1 MRALVVA
8 MERWV
13 TDGSEPPASRFP
25 SRADGTLVVLEALKL
40 PQIGGD
46 TPQPPFNPLEVMDH
60 ASVPPTAGEAYPVF
74 VPAVDADGIP
84 EGGIKTAFAQAPLGS
99 YLGWNLRKPGFGEGE
114 LCSLTG
120 SFVPFPK
127 ETADDDSRLPLSERY
142 ADANAY
148 LSAVKVAAD
157 SLVAEGLMLPDDVG
171 YVMERAE
178 TDASTL
184 D

>member
-1 MRALVVA
+1 
-8 MERWV
+8 
-13 TDGSEPPASRFP
+13 
-25 SRADGTLVVLEALKL
+25 
-40 PQIGGD
+40 
-46 TPQPPFNPLEVMDH
+46 MDH
-60 ASVPPTAGEAYPVF
+60 TTLPPTAGDAYPVF
-74 VPAVDADGIP
+74 LPAVDADGIP
-84 EGGIKTAFAQAPLGS
+84 EGGIKSPFAQAPLGS
-99 YLGWNLRKPGFGEGE
+99 YFGWNLRKPGFGEGE

-127 ETADDDSRLPLSERY
+127 ETATDDSRLPSSERY

-148 LSAVKVAAD
+148 LAAVEVAAD
-157 SLVAEGLMLPDDVG
+157 DLVAEGLMLPDDIG